1 MKTQQ
6 SDKFYTLKNR
16 NSAKN
21 FVLLAPNK
29 EQLMDIFSQF
39 IPRYLLTKRNL
50 IIMVTSA
57 AAFALFFIIVYQ
69 PFGVLQWGRVRVSEF
84 MFVIYSLLIV
94 LLGMSIAAISRVIM
108 YYRAKKHEITYL
120 NYIFW
125 VFVELVLMAIAYT
138 VCSILAD
145 VQEDVLVAF
154 KSALVNTSL
163 ILLIPYI
170 ICITAFTLQD
180 RNRRLREIED
190 DMDKA
195 MQQRAATKGLISFYD
210 ERGELQLSVTKENLL
225 YIESADNYIYIWY
238 MKGNLPK
245 KLILRNT
252 LKRTAE
258 LLVDTNVMRCHRGYM
273 VNMEQV
279 KVLRRE
285 KDSFYLELGIEGVKD
300 IPVSKTYGDA
310 VLKWQSM

>member
-1 MKTQQ
+1 MAFTLKTQQ
-6 SDKFYTLKNR
+6 SNKFYTLKNR

-108 YYRAKKHEITYL
+108 YYRSKKHEITYL
-120 NYIFW
+120 SYIVW
-125 VFVELVLMAIAYT
+125 VFAELAIMATAYAI
-138 VCSILAD
+138 CSILAD

-225 YIESADNYIYIWY
+225 YIESADNYIYIY
-238 MKGNLPK
+238 
-245 KLILRNT
+245 
-252 LKRTAE
+252 
-258 LLVDTNVMRCHRGYM
+258 
-273 VNMEQV
+273 
-279 KVLRRE
+279 
-285 KDSFYLELGIEGVKD
+285 GI
-300 IPVSKTYGDA
+300 
-310 VLKWQSM
+310 

>member
-1 MKTQQ
+1 
-6 SDKFYTLKNR
+6 
-16 NSAKN
+16 
-21 FVLLAPNK
+21 
-29 EQLMDIFSQF
+29 MDFLSQF
-39 IPRYLLTKRNL
+39 IPRYLLTKRNQ
-50 IIMVTSA
+50 IILVTSA

-69 PFGVLQWGRVRVSEF
+69 PFGVLQWGRERVSEF

-94 LLGMSIAAISRVIM
+94 LLGMSIVAISRVIM
-108 YYRAKKHEITYL
+108 YYRTKKHEISIL
-120 NYIFW
+120 NYAIW
-125 VFVELVLMAIAYT
+125 VFVELAIMAIAYT
-138 VCSILAD
+138 ICSILAD
-145 VQEDVLVAF
+145 VQEDIWVAF
-154 KSALVNTSL
+154 KSALQNTSL

-180 RNRRLREIED
+180 KSERLRQIED
-190 DMDKA
+190 DFDKA
-195 MQQRAATKGLISFYD
+195 VAQKMASKGLISFYD

-238 MKGNLPK
+238 MKNNLPK
-245 KLILRNT
+245 KLMLRNT

-258 LLVDTNVMRCHRGYM
+258 SLAETNVMRCHRGYM

-285 KDSFYLELGIEGVKD
+285 KENFYLELGIEGVRD

-310 VLKWQSM
+310 VMKWLSM